1 MLASN
6 YMAYMGLSENDG
18 KTSKYM
24 GDSWFIIITFPLKH
38 TILIHF
44 GGISWYNYLN
54 FRHPSIT
61 HTWSASIC
69 EFVIGLV
76 TFGEVSQ
83 RWKRHPENTVPLCS
97 LNPLDASQD
106 LGFSLR
112 FPRPTV
118 LSATQ
123 IYYDPYDLWLM
134 MSVERKIANR
144 TNDVSSSLV
153 N

>member
-83 RWKRHPENTVPLCS
+83 RWKRHPENTWKHRSLVQLESAWCKSRLGIFLEIPTANSFKCNANLLWPLW
-97 LNPLDASQD
+97 P
-106 LGFSLR
+106 
-112 FPRPTV
+112 
-118 LSATQ
+118 
-123 IYYDPYDLWLM
+123 M
-134 MSVERKIANR
+134 
-144 TNDVSSSLV
+144 TNDVSWKENSQ
-153 N
+153 

>member
-1 MLASN
+1 
-6 YMAYMGLSENDG
+6 MAYMGLSENDG

-61 HTWSASIC
+61 HTWSASMC

-83 RWKRHPENTVPLCS
+83 RWKRHPENIWKHRS
-97 LNPLDASQD
+97 LVQLESAWCKSR
-106 LGFSLR
+106 LGIF
-112 FPRPTV
+112 FEIPTRPTV

-144 TNDVSSSLV
+144 TNDVSWSLV

>member
-61 HTWSASIC
+61 HTLKCFNVWVCHWTCDVWGGVATMEETS
-69 EFVIGLV
+69 
-76 TFGEVSQ
+76 
-83 RWKRHPENTVPLCS
+83 WKHLKTPFPCAAWIRLMQVKTWDFLWDSHTANSFKCNANLLWPLW
-97 LNPLDASQD
+97 P
-106 LGFSLR
+106 
-112 FPRPTV
+112 
-118 LSATQ
+118 
-123 IYYDPYDLWLM
+123 M
-134 MSVERKIANR
+134 
-144 TNDVSSSLV
+144 TNDVSWKENSQ
-153 N
+153 